1 MLGWG
6 LKFAAHSLGGFALAP
21 FNPASMFSSGEQ
33 GAWYDFDDFG
43 TMFQL
48 SNGTTP
54 VTAVG
59 QPVGRVN
66 DKSGNGKHLTQATAA
81 ARPLTNNVSSVL
93 GMSGASMS
101 RIIYD
106 WVDDALLCPV
116 PTGDYWIAHYAAGGF
131 QCYPLRRTVNTLIPR
146 VEALGMLLLDR
157 EPTAGEKA
165 NLEAYWAARASGLK
179 LSSDLYVEC
188 LAASYIGRG
197 GTAGAGNTVSWKFG
211 DGTEYTTMFSTTE
224 ATSPRESL
232 TFEQS
237 DASKLTQFYC
247 HVNQLTGSIPSLSAN
262 TALVVFYCN
271 NNQLTNV
278 AAGFAVPASL
288 GNFRAE
294 TNNLPQ
300 TAVDTILAAFVAA
313 GRTSASGTVT
323 LNLGGAGNAAPSAA
337 GLTDKATLQS
347 RGWTVTTN

>member
-21 FNPASMFSSGEQ
+21 FNPASMFSSGER

-165 NLEAYWAARASGLK
+165 SLEAYWATKASGLK

-232 TFEQS
+232 TFDQS
-237 DASKLTQFYC
+237 NPGALVSWSFQQNNTTGYVPDISGMGSLTTLNC
-247 HVNQLTGSIPSLSAN
+247 SINQLTGAAAGFSVGSALGN
-262 TALVVFYCN
+262 VNMSA
-271 NNQLTNV
+271 NQLT
-278 AAGFAVPASL
+278 
-288 GNFRAE
+288 
-294 TNNLPQ
+294 Q

-323 LNLGGAGNAAPSAA
+323 LNLGGAGNSAPSAA
-337 GLTDKATLQS
+337 GLTDKSTLQS
-347 RGWTVTTN
+347 RGWTVVTN